1 MYSVENAGIGM
12 NRNLL
17 ELHDITA
24 YRGKSLVFEGLSL
37 AIPEGDSTVVLGPNG
52 AGKTTLLKL
61 ISCDIYPVATK
72 GSRLKILGRER
83 WNVWELRSRFG
94 IISHDLQH
102 DYLQSAKGLNVILS
116 GYYSSIDTWSY
127 QKFCEGDIEKAS
139 LIMCKLGIESLAER
153 SFGEM
158 SVGQQRRFLLGR
170 ALINDPRALLLDEP
184 TTGLDLKASFQYLDI
199 VRSLIR
205 EGKTIILVT
214 HHVHEIPPEIKRV
227 VLIKN
232 GRIFL
237 DGEKTEVLTSSNLST
252 LFEIPL
258 QVAVSNGFYQVFP
271 G

>member
-1 MYSVENAGIGM
+1 MS
-12 NRNLL
+12 RHLL
-17 ELHDITA
+17 ELCDITA
-24 YRGKSLVFEGLSL
+24 YRGKTPVFKGFSL
-37 AIPEGDSTVVLGPNG
+37 AIPEGCSTAVLGPNG

-61 ISCDIYPVATK
+61 ISCDIFPVASK
-72 GSRLKILGRER
+72 GSRLNILGRER

-102 DYLQSAKGLNVILS
+102 DYLESAKGLNVILS

-127 QKFCEGDIEKAS
+127 QKFLESDIEKAS
-139 LIMCKLGIESLAER
+139 LIMRKLGIETLAER

-158 SVGQQRRFLLGR
+158 STGQQRRFLLGR
-170 ALINDPRALLLDEP
+170 ALINDPGTLLLDEP

-199 VRSLIR
+199 VRKLIHD
-205 EGKTIILVT
+205 GKTIILVT

-237 DGEKTEVLTSSNLST
+237 DGEKAEVLTSSNLSS
-252 LFEIPL
+252 LFEVPV
-258 QVAVSNGFYQVFP
+258 QVVASNGFYQVLP